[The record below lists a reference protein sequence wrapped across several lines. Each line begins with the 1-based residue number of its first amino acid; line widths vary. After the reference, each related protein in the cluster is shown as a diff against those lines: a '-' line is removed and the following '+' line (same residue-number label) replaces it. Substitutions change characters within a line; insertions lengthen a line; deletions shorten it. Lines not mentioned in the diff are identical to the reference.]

1 MGTHWRRCV
10 ELQINVFLRSLI
22 MVFFTLGFM
31 LFISWRLALVT
42 LVVVPAI
49 AAISK
54 FFGEFER
61 KISKEAQDALAE
73 SNAGVPR

>member
-1 MGTHWRRCV
+1 M
-10 ELQINVFLRSLI
+10 FLRSLI